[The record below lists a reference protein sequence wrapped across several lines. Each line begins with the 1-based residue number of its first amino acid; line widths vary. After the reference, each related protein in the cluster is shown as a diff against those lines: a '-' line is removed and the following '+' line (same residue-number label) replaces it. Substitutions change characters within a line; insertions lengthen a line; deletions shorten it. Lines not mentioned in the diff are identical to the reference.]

1 MGNGTNLMTSDTGL
15 TSEDLQ
21 SASAD
26 SQHMAADI
34 AISVKNISKS
44 YKMYPSQVARLKEVF
59 HPFKKVYH
67 RDFWALR
74 DIDMEIPRG
83 MALGIIGQN
92 GCGKSTLLQII
103 CNIIQPTTGTV
114 KVNGRISA
122 LLELGAGFNRE
133 FSGREN
139 VFMQGAI
146 YGRSRKEM
154 EERFDQ
160 IADFADIG
168 DFIDRPVKIYS
179 SGMYVRLAFAVA
191 INVDPDILIVDEALA
206 VGDERYQR
214 RCYRRLEQF
223 QKIGKTI
230 IFVSHAL
237 GTVTS
242 ICSQVMLLDKG
253 KIVSIGKPKDVVNI
267 YSKLSAAREKEYVQR
282 LRGGENKELAEDTMD
297 ERLQEL
303 QADSKSEY
311 RFGTGDA
318 KLIDIKMLNK
328 EGESVTVVETGEN
341 NKIKVKALF
350 KKDMKEPV
358 IGFMIR
364 TLNGVIV
371 VGTNTHVSDCPI
383 NSVKAGS
390 IIEIEFEQKVLLNP
404 GSYTLT
410 VSLGEFN
417 SGNNIFHD
425 RRMDVIIFKVIG
437 KPTAYGLVNM
447 NSIIRIIAHTL

>member
-114 KVNGRISA
+114 MVNGRISA